1 MSQSKKF
8 GRIFK
13 SDLGKRKSSAR
24 FGINLLI
31 YSNDPRSD
39 LKRLSV
45 VDGGIAKIAA
55 VLFFSPKITV

>member
-13 SDLGKRKSSAR
+13 SDLGKWKKLAR
-24 FGINLLI
+24 IGINLLI
-31 YSNDPRSD
+31 YCIDPRND

-45 VDGGIAKIAA
+45 VDGGIA
-55 VLFFSPKITV
+55 